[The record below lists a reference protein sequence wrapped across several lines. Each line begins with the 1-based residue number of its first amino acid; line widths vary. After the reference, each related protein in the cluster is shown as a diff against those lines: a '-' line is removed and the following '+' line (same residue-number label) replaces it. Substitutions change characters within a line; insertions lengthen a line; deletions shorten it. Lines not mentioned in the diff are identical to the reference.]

1 MRATIIAATTILLGL
16 SLAGCDNP
24 PSAPAVNPQAAN
36 PPCNC
41 TPNQAPDVQAAA
53 TSQQVTHRHHRHW
66 SSYASRHSYQESESY
81 SSGEE
86 SQSTDRREYDQGY
99 RGDNSQEASSEQ
111 NVWVD
116 GYGRSHYVQVSDA
129 TVSVPP
135 DTRERRAPWAHYDEK
150 CDDKDK

>member
-1 MRATIIAATTILLGL
+1 MRAKIIAATTILLGL
-16 SLAGCDNP
+16 SLSGCDNP
-24 PSAPAVNPQAAN
+24 PSAPVVNPQAAN

-41 TPNQAPDVQAAA
+41 TPNPAPDVQAAA
-53 TSQQVTHRHHRHW
+53 TSHYATHRHHRHW
-66 SSYASRHSYQESESY
+66 SSYASRHSYQESQAY

-86 SQSTDRREYDQGY
+86 LQSTGRREYAQGNQA
-99 RGDNSQEASSEQ
+99 DNSQQTEQ

-129 TVSVPP
+129 TVSTPP
-135 DTRERRAPWAHYDEK
+135 DTKERRAPWAHYDEK